1 LKRVRSVSVLRY
13 WAAGM
18 VFIVVAWISFIPLM
32 FLQGFFEFLTLE
44 YGSFASPL
52 VYTLVYI
59 IIVPYIFGRI
69 ESWVSQKIFQKT

>member
-1 LKRVRSVSVLRY
+1 VKKVRGMNALRY

-18 VFIVVAWISFIPLM
+18 VFIIVAWISFVPLM
-32 FLQGFFEFLTLE
+32 FLQGFLEFLTLE

-59 IIVPYIFGRI
+59 IVPHVLGRI
-69 ESWVSQKIFQKT
+69 VNWVSQKILQKT